1 MFFMQ
6 INEVTS
12 LLTKEGVTVIGVLL
26 TVCAFLIW
34 DKIRQE
40 KKYDELLKEHMKD
53 AKEDR
58 EVLINLVKNTT
69 DAINNIANVYE
80 KRV

>member
-1 MFFMQ
+1 MFLQ

-34 DKIRQE
+34 DKVRQE
-40 KKYDELLKEHMKD
+40 KKYAELLKEHMQD
-53 AKEDR
+53 AKDDR

-69 DAINNIANVYE
+69 EAINNIANVYE
-80 KRV
+80 KRM